1 MSDLIIKPS
10 GTSANFKVQNPSGTN
25 KITMDSDG
33 VTTIASNTTFSGTG
47 NNIGTATAGTLGSS
61 VVFPAGKV
69 LQSTKI
75 YTSNSFSGP
84 GFGGT
89 YTRYLVNA
97 AKTTMSGTVHH
108 GTGTDLTSSNDDY
121 LHTLTAK
128 QSNSIFRMHL
138 SFPVYMSTSGHGY
151 FSTFDAWM
159 QHSTSADSGFTQV
172 GDGTSDSMITW
183 YQDNR
188 STYGTS
194 GQDLHRVTGFDD
206 FYSSVSAGTTL
217 YFNVK
222 IIFARVSVERWSTS
236 YVEEIAT

>member
-1 MSDLIIKPS
+1 MSKLVVNEIEHSSGS
-10 GTSANFKVQNPSGTN
+10 GTAVTLPKASITSMSG
-25 KITMDSDG
+25 G
-33 VTTIASNTTFSGTG
+33 TIASGVT
-47 NNIGTATAGTLGSS
+47 
-61 VVFPAGKV
+61 FPAGTI

-75 YTSNSFSGP
+75 YTSNAFSGP
-84 GFGGT
+84 GFGGS

-108 GTGTDLTSSNDDY
+108 GTGTDLTSSNNDY

-138 SFPVYMSTSGHGY
+138 TMPVYTSTSSHGY

-172 GDGTSDSMITW
+172 GDGSGDSMITW

-188 STYGTS
+188 STYGNA
-194 GQDLHRVTGFDD
+194 GQDLHRVSGFDD

-217 YFNVK
+217 YFNAK
-222 IIFARVSVERWSTS
+222 IIFVRVSIERWSVS